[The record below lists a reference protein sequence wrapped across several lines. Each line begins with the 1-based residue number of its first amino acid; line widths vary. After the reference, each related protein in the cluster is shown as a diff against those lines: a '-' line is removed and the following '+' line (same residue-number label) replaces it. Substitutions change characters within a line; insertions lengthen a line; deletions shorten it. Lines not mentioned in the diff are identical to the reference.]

1 MSTETDKAHYPFLP
15 EARKYVEEK
24 IREIDELRD
33 ESYAQILRRA
43 EDRLKQAIEK
53 GYVSSDGQPDSIEIA
68 SFPLAV
74 YLATI
79 IGDDWLK
86 RRFAL
91 AETKRAS
98 DFLVEEEDQNKII
111 RIASRTFGWN
121 IQSSQ
126 TGVEET
132 LGTLRIDFRN
142 YIKNAMRIRDLKWK
156 LTNRFLNDGLVEV
169 TRRET
174 IRLLEEEI
182 QSRILSLMRDKVP
195 REPDF
200 LGSAVKEIGDLI
212 RRRKGDETPWELPRV
227 IVPNALP
234 PCIRNIYDAFQS
246 GRHISHIGRFALTS
260 FLVNLGVS
268 HDDILLL
275 FKTTSDFDERK
286 TRYQVEHIAGVKG
299 SRTRYTPPKCTTLRT
314 HGLCVSPDRVVPQ
327 YQSSIILL

>member
-212 RRRKGDETPWELPRV
+212 RRRKGDE
-227 IVPNALP
+227 
-234 PCIRNIYDAFQS
+234 
-246 GRHISHIGRFALTS
+246 
-260 FLVNLGVS
+260 
-268 HDDILLL
+268 
-275 FKTTSDFDERK
+275 
-286 TRYQVEHIAGVKG
+286 
-299 SRTRYTPPKCTTLRT
+299 LR
-314 HGLCVSPDRVVPQ
+314 GNFRES
-327 YQSSIILL
+327 